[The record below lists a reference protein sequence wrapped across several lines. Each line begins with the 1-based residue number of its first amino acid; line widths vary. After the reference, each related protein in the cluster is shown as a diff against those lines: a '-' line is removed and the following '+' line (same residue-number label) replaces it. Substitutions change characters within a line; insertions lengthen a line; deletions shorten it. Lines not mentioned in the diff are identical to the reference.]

1 MKYIY
6 ICLTLTLIS
15 LSNFAQASD
24 DFKISGFA
32 TLSAVK
38 TNKQDIEFIQNNTLP
53 SGADDHWSFDND
65 TVLGIQ
71 GQYQISDKLSGVVQ
85 LLSRRNYKN
94 NYQPSLD
101 WAYISYKYN
110 PNLRLRAGRFVS
122 PVFLGSDT
130 RNVNYSNVWVRPV
143 IDLYSQATINNID
156 GVDAIYS
163 NFIGDGDVSYQIQAY
178 AGKFDKLYFPGKSYI
193 KFHHMAGLVGTVQY
207 DSWTFRAGYMNAQHS
222 TISAEGDYVPGD
234 MRMLVSTDY
243 QLGLSIDPQ
252 SDNCAVGAC
261 SDVVPNADDVFSIIQ
276 RKRRPFNLT
285 SLAVVYDNGSYFG
298 QFEWAHRK
306 ADSAL
311 SNGIAAYGMVGYRF
325 DSLTPYVGYSYAKS
339 LTENFKLDVDADIKA
354 SLDSQVVGLGS
365 EPLDQYVVRNSS
377 SRSNTITAGL
387 RWDFYKKM
395 ALKMQFDSFRPLNN
409 DGLATGGSG
418 FLNLTNETLSA
429 TGKNIIVSTVSLDII
444 F

>member
-6 ICLTLTLIS
+6 ICLTS
-15 LSNFAQASD
+15 LLLPSAANASD

-38 TNKQDIEFIQNNTLP
+38 TNKQNVEFIQNNTLP
-53 SGADDHWSFDND
+53 SGSEDHWRLDND
-65 TVLGIQ
+65 SVLGVQ
-71 GQYQISDKLSGVVQ
+71 AQYKITDNLTGVVQ

-101 WAYISYKYN
+101 WGYLSYKYN

-143 IDLYSQATINNID
+143 IDLYSQSTINNID

-163 NFIGDGDVSYQIQAY
+163 NFIGDGDISYQIQAY
-178 AGKFDKLYFPGKSYI
+178 AGKFDKLYFPGETYI

-222 TISAEGDYVPGD
+222 VIDPEGNYVPGN

-243 QLGLSIDPQ
+243 SLGLTIDPDTTTYV
-252 SDNCAVGAC
+252 SNI
-261 SDVVPNADDVFSIIQ
+261 DDVFETYQ

-311 SNGIAAYGMVGYRF
+311 ANGIAAYGMVGYKF
-325 DSLTPYVGYSYAKS
+325 NSLTPYVGYSYAKS
-339 LTENFKLDVDADIKA
+339 LTDNFVLDVDADVKA
-354 SLDSQVVGLGS
+354 SFDSQVAGLGS
-365 EPLDQYVVRNSS
+365 EPLDQYVVRNSNT
-377 SRSNTITAGL
+377 RSNTITAGL

-395 ALKMQFDSFRPLNN
+395 ALKMQFDSVRPLNN
-409 DGLATGGSG
+409 DGTANNGSG
-418 FLNLTNETLSA
+418 FRNSSGETLST

>member
-6 ICLTLTLIS
+6 ICLTLIS

-53 SGADDHWSFDND
+53 SGADDHWAFDND

-143 IDLYSQATINNID
+143 IDLYSQSTINNID

-163 NFIGDGDVSYQIQAY
+163 NFIGDGDISYQIQAY
-178 AGKFDKLYFPGKSYI
+178 AGKFDKLYFPGESYI

-222 TISAEGDYVPGD
+222 VIDPEGNYVPGD
-234 MRMLVSTDY
+234 MRMLVDTDY
-243 QLGLSIDPQ
+243 NLGLTIDPDTTTYV
-252 SDNCAVGAC
+252 SNI
-261 SDVVPNADDVFSIIQ
+261 DDVFETYQ

-311 SNGIAAYGMVGYRF
+311 ANGIAAYGMVGYKF
-325 DSLTPYVGYSYAKS
+325 NSLTPYVGYSYAKS
-339 LTENFKLDVDADIKA
+339 LTDNFVLDVDANVKA

-365 EPLDQYVVRNSS
+365 EPLEQYVVRNSNT
-377 SRSNTITAGL
+377 RSNTITAGL

-409 DGLATGGSG
+409 DGLASGGSG
-418 FLNLTNETLSA
+418 FLNRTSEVLSSTNE
-429 TGKNIIVSTVSLDII
+429 NIIVSTISLDII

>member
-1 MKYIY
+1 MKHIFIY
-6 ICLTLTLIS
+6 LVLTLIA
-15 LSNFAQASD
+15 NFAHASD

-53 SGADDHWSFDND
+53 SGADDDWRFDND

-71 GQYQISDKLSGVVQ
+71 GQYKMTDKLSGVVQ

-94 NYQPSLD
+94 NYEPSLD
-101 WAYISYKYN
+101 WAYLSYKYN
-110 PNLRLRAGRFVS
+110 SNLRLRVGRFVS

-143 IDLYSQATINNID
+143 IDLYSQATINNVD
-156 GVDAIYS
+156 GIDAIYS

-193 KFHHMAGLVGTVQY
+193 KFHHMAGLVGTLQY

-222 TISAEGDYVPGD
+222 TISAEGEYVPGN
-234 MRMLVSTDY
+234 MRMLVSSDY
-243 QLGLSIDPQ
+243 QLGLTIDPQ
-252 SDNCAVGAC
+252 NDDCALGSCA
-261 SDVVPNADDVFSIIQ
+261 DIVPNAEDVFSIIQ

-285 SLAVVYDNGSYFG
+285 NLAVVYDNGSYFG
-298 QFEWAHRK
+298 QFEWAHRE
-306 ADSAL
+306 ARSAL
-311 SNGIAAYGMVGYRF
+311 SNGIAAYGMIGYRF
-325 DSLTPYVGYSYAKS
+325 DSLTPYIGYSYAKS
-339 LTENFKLDVDADIKA
+339 LTENFALDVDADVKA
-354 SLDSQVVGLGS
+354 SLDSQVVSLGS
-365 EPLDQYVVRNSS
+365 QPLEQYVVRNSS

-418 FLNLTNETLSA
+418 FINRTNEVLSA
-429 TGKNIIVSTVSLDII
+429 SNENILVTTVSLDII

>member
-6 ICLTLTLIS
+6 ICLTLIS

-53 SGADDHWSFDND
+53 SGADDHWGFDND

-85 LLSRRNYKN
+85 LLSRRNYRN
-94 NYQPSLD
+94 NYEPSLD

-178 AGKFDKLYFPGKSYI
+178 AGKFDKLKFPGGAYI
-193 KFHHMAGLVGTVQY
+193 KYHHMAGLVGTVQY

-222 TISAEGDYVPGD
+222 VLTADGEYVASSETS
-234 MRMLVSTDY
+234 RLQVSEAGHGFNLDIPNDDC
-243 QLGLSIDPQ
+243 G
-252 SDNCAVGAC
+252 AGAC
-261 SDVVPNADDVFSIIQ
+261 SEIAPNAKDIYDTLQ
-276 RKRRPFNLT
+276 RKRSPFNLT
-285 SLAVVYDNGSYFG
+285 NLAIVYDNGSYFG
-298 QFEWAHRK
+298 QFEWTHRK
-306 ADSAL
+306 SRSLLPNA
-311 SNGIAAYGMVGYRF
+311 IAAYGMFGYKF
-325 DSLTPYVGYSYAKS
+325 NSLTPYVGYSYAKS
-339 LTENFKLDVDADIKA
+339 LTETFELDFDADLKA
-354 SLDSQVVGLGS
+354 NIDSQVVALGS
-365 EPLDQYVVRNSS
+365 EPVDYTFSNKSAAT
-377 SRSNTITAGL
+377 RSNTVTAGV
-387 RWDFYKKM
+387 RWDFYTKM
-395 ALKMQFDSFRPLNN
+395 ALKVQFDNFRALDL
-409 DGLATGGSG
+409 DGQANSGSG
-418 FLNLTNETLSA
+418 FRNLTNTHLSA
-429 TGKNIIVSTVSLDII
+429 TGKSVLVSTVSLDII

>member
-6 ICLTLTLIS
+6 ICLTLIL
-15 LSNFAQASD
+15 LPNFAQASD

-32 TLSAVK
+32 TLSASK
-38 TNKQDIEFIQNNTLP
+38 TNKENVQFIQNNTLP
-53 SGADDHWSFDND
+53 SGSEDHWRFDND
-65 TVLGIQ
+65 TVIGLQAQYKFTNDLSAVIQ
-71 GQYQISDKLSGVVQ
+71 V
-85 LLSRRNYKN
+85 LSRRNYKN

-101 WAYISYKYN
+101 WGYISYKYS

-143 IDLYSQATINNID
+143 IDLYSQATINNVD

-163 NFIGDGDVSYQIQAY
+163 NYIGDGDVSYQIQAY

-222 TISAEGDYVPGD
+222 TISAEGEYVPGN
-234 MRMLVSTDY
+234 MRMLVSTDH
-243 QLGLSIDPQ
+243 QLGLNIDPLN
-252 SDNCAVGAC
+252 DNCAVGAC
-261 SDVVPNADDVFSIIQ
+261 SEVIPNAADVFSIIQ

-298 QFEWAHRK
+298 QFEWAHRE
-306 ADSAL
+306 ARSSLA
-311 SNGIAAYGMVGYRF
+311 NGIAAYGMVGYRF

-339 LTENFKLDVDADIKA
+339 LTENFELDVDADLKA

-365 EPLDQYVVRNSS
+365 EPLDTYVVRNSS

-409 DGLATGGSG
+409 DGFATGGSG
-418 FLNLTNETLSA
+418 FRNLSNETLSA